1 MNDKERIEDIKK
13 RWFEDDEQLS
23 VRDIS
28 WLIIKVET
36 EVNKKE
42 KWLQR
47 TGYELNEDGAYVFQY
62 SNNRRHSFLAD
73 IVADMDVERLEY
85 YHLMFLKAM
94 EAEGVLKNG

>member
-23 VRDIS
+23 VKDIS
-28 WLIIKVET
+28 WLIIKVER
-36 EVNKKE
+36 EVVKKE

-47 TGYELNEDGAYVFQY
+47 KGYKFNEDGSYTFNY
-62 SNNRRHSFLAD
+62 NNSQTHTFTAE
-73 IVADMDVERLEY
+73 VMEDMDVERLEY
-85 YHLMFLKAM
+85 YHLMYLKAM